1 MHASRHSSSADV
13 ESGSATGRNR
23 SNRQATERFARCCVS
38 VWNLCLYF
46 KKVLLSSSKMS
57 SQQNEHCWLFL
68 CVCVCVYLGFQ
79 VCKRGRRERGGGDRN
94 KNHKIILLFFKT
106 FFLSFWQ
113 VCNKAPKWLTGE
125 VEVVMSELPDHAI
138 KTIQGFIE
146 VHQSYTCI
154 IIVIIGVVIII
165 TDIQEKMLV
174 CGSISLFGWLFS
186 DLIIGS
192 YCVCGCFFL
201 SEFVLWYCVFVQLY
215 TVYCGILYRV
225 HYIMSFD
232 LSTGVSAT
240 LI

>member
-1 MHASRHSSSADV
+1 M
-13 ESGSATGRNR
+13 
-23 SNRQATERFARCCVS
+23 
-38 VWNLCLYF
+38 
-46 KKVLLSSSKMS
+46 
-57 SQQNEHCWLFL
+57 
-68 CVCVCVYLGFQ
+68 
-79 VCKRGRRERGGGDRN
+79 
-94 KNHKIILLFFKT
+94 
-106 FFLSFWQ
+106 
-113 VCNKAPKWLTGE
+113 CNKAPKWLTGE

-192 YCVCGCFFL
+192 YCVCGCCFL